1 MEHSGGASAI
11 QCSSNLT
18 KKTAA
23 TETKPPVEQVAAYA
37 AKWHDSTHQDTSFKS
52 QEELMDDIASVML
65 RLAEYETRSSD
76 DSQQSKQSPASWKST
91 QCTATKVVATLGW
104 LQAYAKE
111 ERAEE
116 PASEKECC
124 EKLWRLLGVMLTGH
138 LRDDNLDV
146 RKVFLQAMEPLA
158 DVWRIVKGSPIAE
171 NIENLGLALMK
182 WAVWDDTLFRAKAIE
197 RLCSRSTYARSMC
210 KGSEFCHPGAPA
222 GLPTVNPVELQPD
235 LVHYILLT
243 LHGAA
248 DAQHFSDALEPC
260 FGVFVSLGSVYT
272 SKDVMSREEPPMDV
286 TPYFAMLDFTCAY
299 STAHGWRSS

>member
-1 MEHSGGASAI
+1 
-11 QCSSNLT
+11 
-18 KKTAA
+18 
-23 TETKPPVEQVAAYA
+23 
-37 AKWHDSTHQDTSFKS
+37 
-52 QEELMDDIASVML
+52 MDDIASVML

-197 RLCSRSTYARSMC
+197 RLTALREGVFYHIFLAIRDAL
-210 KGSEFCHPGAPA
+210 GVGAPA

-286 TPYFAMLDFTCAY
+286 TPYFAMLAGYPGGQLDDASYLTMAAHIVMLTLFISIYRFHMRLQY
-299 STAHGWRSS
+299 STWVEEQLKGPDES